1 MTYPAQYQMQFDTPT
16 RSPKEIADTARILF
30 NKQYQWT
37 TPVRAVTVRAINL
50 MPQAIPVQTTIFS
63 DPERLERIDRLET
76 AIEDIRRR
84 YGKHSII
91 NATLLGDLKM
101 PGDNRCEVIMPG
113 LMYQ

>member
-1 MTYPAQYQMQFDTPT
+1 
-16 RSPKEIADTARILF
+16 
-30 NKQYQWT
+30 
-37 TPVRAVTVRAINL
+37 